1 MPDSMISEKP
11 MMALSGVRS
20 SWLILARNFDF
31 AWLASSARVFSS
43 AYFSAR
49 SASCSVCCSSACCEL
64 RRSSTVAFSRFSLSI
79 SFSSCS
85 LSSVMSVP
93 TET

>member
-1 MPDSMISEKP
+1 

-31 AWLASSARVFSS
+31 AWLASSARFFSS

-49 SASCSVCCSSACCEL
+49 SASSSAWRSSVCCEC
-64 RRSSTVAFSRFSLSI
+64 RRSATVAISRFSLSI
-79 SFSSCS
+79 SLTSWV
-85 LSSVMSVP
+85 LSAVMSVP

>member
-1 MPDSMISEKP
+1 

-20 SWLILARNFDF
+20 SWLMLARNFDL

-49 SASCSVCCSSACCEL
+49 SASSSACRSSVCCEA
-64 RRSSTVAFSRFSLSI
+64 RRSATVAISRCSLSI

-85 LSSVMSVP
+85 LMVVMSVP